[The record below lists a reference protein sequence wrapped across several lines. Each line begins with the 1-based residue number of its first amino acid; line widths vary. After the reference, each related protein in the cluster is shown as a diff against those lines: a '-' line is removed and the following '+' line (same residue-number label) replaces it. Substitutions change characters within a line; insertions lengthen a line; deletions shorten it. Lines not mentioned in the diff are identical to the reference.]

1 MVQQGLVPVLGAP
14 CVLFAPKAYDT
25 LCFCTVF
32 CKVYSV
38 TTPDSFPLPRMED
51 FIDRTGS
58 AFFHLKKLPVPVLDL
73 LKVVL
78 TEKVL
83 AGQSKQIKAKEHR

>member
-1 MVQQGLVPVLGAP
+1 
-14 CVLFAPKAYDT
+14 
-25 LCFCTVF
+25 
-32 CKVYSV
+32 
-38 TTPDSFPLPRMED
+38 MED
-51 FIDRTGS
+51 FIDRIGS